1 MGMLARMTAGTGGA
15 TIDRAVRLAARP
27 SVLRNSQPLRWQAD
41 RGLLDLYRVGERLL
55 RLLRAGPADPTPVT
69 PREFA
74 FDDMNGHSRRRTRYS
89 TMS

>member
-1 MGMLARMTAGTGGA
+1 MTAGTGGG
-15 TIDRAVRLAARP
+15 TIERPVRLAARP
-27 SVLRNSQPLRWQAD
+27 SVLRNSQSLRWHVG

-55 RLLRAGPADPTPVT
+55 RLLLAGPADPTPVT
-69 PREFA
+69 PHEFA